1 MSQGVS
7 SRQGRDLRFRGRMF
21 ADEALRVLEDER
33 QRPSITLLQGL
44 TVLWIYEVNYG
55 EKAQAISLLEEF
67 YHFHSALG
75 LSDLAMPAMDDTS
88 PSQVSRPMREWQV
101 LSCIVWGFFCF
112 EA

>member
-55 EKAQAISLLEEF
+55 EKAQAIALLEEF

-75 LSDLAMPAMDDTS
+75 LSDLAMPAMDDTT
-88 PSQVSRPMREWQV
+88 PSQLSRPMREWQV
-101 LSCIVWGFFCF
+101 FSCIVWGFFCF
-112 EA
+112 E